1 MFLGAIARPD
11 LFVLLRRYNSNCGFV
26 TNTTIALD
34 DNINDKG
41 IPAKC
46 IIKSI

>member
-11 LFVLLRRYNSNCGFV
+11 LFVLLRRYHSNCDFV
-26 TNTTIALD
+26 INTTLVID